1 MDLQYDYRR
10 KLLIYSSARCTTPE
24 SWLLVSFCKIIL
36 LINKLSKL
44 EKRACRLSRK
54 YYERP
59 TNTPTCVRNIPT
71 RVSNILT
78 HVSNI
83 PARDSNIPIRVS
95 NIPTRDSNI
104 PIRVS
109 NIITRVSNIITR
121 VTNITTRVS
130 YTLMSVSS
138 IFIIMKDIFDSILRF
153 YWNTKK
159 PFKIRFNCRTT
170 RNSGCF
176 IIIRGYAT
184 ITLIFHTPHTE
195 TILFICV

>member
-83 PARDSNIPIRVS
+83 PA
-95 NIPTRDSNI
+95 RDSNI